1 MTRSL
6 WDLDDT
12 DSDDIVATQELLSK
26 LIVRQFNPIDLE
38 QKPSKATP
46 EMVLAGFPFGH
57 LTDLSRFR
65 KNPVF

>member
-26 LIVRQFNPIDLE
+26 LIVRQYNPIDLE
-38 QKPSKATP
+38 QIPSKATP
-46 EMVLAGFPFGH
+46 EMVLEHFEHNAIGWSMIP
-57 LTDLSRFR
+57 
-65 KNPVF
+65 